1 MTAFSLLFLN
11 LISLLDKIMTNYFV
25 PTKCTDAGK
34 SAPKNLPDTARV
46 NSIVLPV
53 TLASVKESN
62 FNVTKSMPKMVK
74 VPALSPLKAV
84 ISPVSSSTST
94 SNSIVIFPGILPIC
108 GKSQLKIPFQEY
120 KMQHVAHNL
129 LLSFDLIHCTVI
141 STFVIADCQYGTY
154 TIYIHHCGSVSRLC
168 HSETCCNKG
177 SS

>member
-1 MTAFSLLFLN
+1 
-11 LISLLDKIMTNYFV
+11 MTNYFV

-94 SNSIVIFPGILPIC
+94 YNSIVIFPGILPIC
-108 GKSQLKIPFQEY
+108 GKSQLKIPF
-120 KMQHVAHNL
+120 
-129 LLSFDLIHCTVI
+129 
-141 STFVIADCQYGTY
+141 
-154 TIYIHHCGSVSRLC
+154 SRV
-168 HSETCCNKG
+168 
-177 SS
+177 